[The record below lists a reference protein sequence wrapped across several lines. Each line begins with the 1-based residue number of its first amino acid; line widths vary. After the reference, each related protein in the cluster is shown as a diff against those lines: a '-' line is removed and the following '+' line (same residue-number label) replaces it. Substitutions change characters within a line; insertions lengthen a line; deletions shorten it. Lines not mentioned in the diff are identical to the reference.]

1 VRLLFVADIYARPGR
16 RVAAEIIPRLVRE
29 RSVDLCVVNGENA
42 AGGFGLTEQIVGKLM
57 SYGADVVTSG
67 NHIWNRADF
76 MPFLQ
81 RTDRVL
87 RPLNYPPEAPGR
99 GSTVVEA
106 RNKVPVAVLNLQGRT
121 FMAGIDCPFR
131 SGRAE
136 VERLRQT
143 TPVVFVD
150 FHAEATAEKVA
161 LGWHLDGLA
170 SAVIGTH
177 THVQTADERLLP
189 GGTAYLTD
197 AGMTGVRDS
206 VIGTRPEI
214 AVRRFITQVPMRF
227 KPAEGAALLCGAL
240 IDVEETTGRATAIER
255 LQLPSG
261 DGAAHDDGES
271 EE

>member
-1 VRLLFVADIYARPGR
+1 MRILFVADVYARPGR
-16 RVAAEIIPRLVRE
+16 RISAAMIPRLVRE
-29 RSVDLCVVNGENA
+29 RAVDFCVVNAENA

-57 SYGADVVTSG
+57 TYGADVITSG

-76 MPFLQ
+76 IPFLQ
-81 RTDRVL
+81 HTDRVL
-87 RPLNYPPEAPGR
+87 RPLNYPPEAAGR

-106 RNKVPVAVLNLQGRT
+106 RNGVPVAVVNLQGRT
-121 FMAGIDCPFR
+121 FMVGIDCPFR

-136 VERLRQT
+136 VERLRDAA
-143 TPVVFVD
+143 PVVFVD

-161 LGWHLDGLA
+161 LAWHLDGLA

-189 GGTAYLTD
+189 GGTAFLTD

-227 KPAEGAALLCGAL
+227 KPADGPALFCGAL
-240 IDVEETTGRATAIER
+240 VDVDESTGRATAIER
-255 LQLPSG
+255 LQLPST
-261 DGAAHDDGES
+261 DGAAVDDDEGNE
-271 EE
+271 